1 MVVLPV
7 ATAAPRGS
15 QVDLEKLGTQVSQL
29 DEQLNQAKIEL
40 DQLNRQL
47 ADARRTAKVQFG
59 SLDRIQSRIAVQAAA
74 EYKSSGLGSIAAR
87 FSAADPTTRVRKA
100 KTLNFL
106 PQRAADLLAAARAE
120 QQIYEAAVAEVQRAK
135 AAQNKEVAGIA
146 KRKGEI
152 ERKLNQLERLRSEI
166 GDPRSVPLPSDLPS
180 PTGPASIAVHTAL
193 AQLGKPYV
201 WGAAGPG
208 SFDCSGLTMYSW
220 AAAGVSLPHSS
231 AAQYSALPHVSQSSL
246 EPGDLVFFGSP
257 IHHVGMYIGKGL
269 MVAAPSSGRRS
280 TRLFHGRQLPVSP
293 VTSRAVPADRSP
305 PPRRATRPAGSTEA
319 PPAAPGA
326 AGPRGRE
333 GRRAPGWRPPRPGG
347 CCRRARPE
355 RPICAGRGRRC

>member
-74 EYKSSGLGSIAAR
+74 EYKGSGLGSIAALL
-87 FSAADPTTRVRKA
+87 SGADSTTLVQKA
-100 KTLNFL
+100 ETLNL
-106 PQRAADLLAAARAE
+106 LAQQDGDLLAAARAE

-166 GDPRSVPLPSDLPS
+166 GDPRSAS
-180 PTGPASIAVHTAL
+180 PTSGAPPGRDRSTARGSPCIRGPPPASACRTLPPPSTARSRTSPR
-193 AQLGKPYV
+193 ARWNPET
-201 WGAAGPG
+201 W
-208 SFDCSGLTMYSW
+208 C
-220 AAAGVSLPHSS
+220 SS
-231 AAQYSALPHVSQSSL
+231 AV
-246 EPGDLVFFGSP
+246 
-257 IHHVGMYIGKGL
+257 
-269 MVAAPSSGRRS
+269 PSTTSGCISVR
-280 TRLFHGRQLPVSP
+280 
-293 VTSRAVPADRSP
+293 D
-305 PPRRATRPAGSTEA
+305 
-319 PPAAPGA
+319 
-326 AGPRGRE
+326 
-333 GRRAPGWRPPRPGG
+333 
-347 CCRRARPE
+347 
-355 RPICAGRGRRC
+355 

>member
-1 MVVLPV
+1 VPVPQRARKSRLPRLPVIAAAVIAIGAGLMVVLPV

-15 QVDLEKLGTQVSQL
+15 QADLEKLGTQVSKL

-47 ADARRTAKVQFG
+47 ADAQRTAKVQFG
-59 SLDRIQSRIAVQAAA
+59 SLDRIQSRIAVHAAA
-74 EYKSSGLGSIAAR
+74 EYKGSGLGSIAALL
-87 FSAADPTTRVRKA
+87 SGADSTTLVQKA
-100 KTLNFL
+100 ETLNL
-106 PQRAADLLAAARAE
+106 LAQQDGDLLAAARAE

-135 AAQNKEVAGIA
+135 AAQTKEVAGIA
-146 KRKGEI
+146 KRKGAI

-166 GDPRSVPLPSDLPS
+166 GDPRSVALPSDLPS
-180 PTGPASIAVHTAL
+180 PTAPASIAVHSAL

-201 WGAAGPG
+201 WGAAGPD

-220 AAAGVSLPHSS
+220 AAAGVSLPHSA

-269 MVAAPSSGRRS
+269 MVAAPSSGRVVQIQQVFRS
-280 TRLFHGRQLPVSP
+280 DYVG
-293 VTSRAVPADRSP
+293 
-305 PPRRATRPAGSTEA
+305 
-319 PPAAPGA
+319 
-326 AGPRGRE
+326 
-333 GRRAPGWRPPRPGG
+333 
-347 CCRRARPE
+347 
-355 RPICAGRGRRC
+355 AGRP